1 MGLGAMV
8 VGLTW
13 YNGRNGYVDPDCP
26 TLAIC
31 YDNGRMQ
38 IMRNESDDSKSI
50 HYYLMN
56 GQNGECV
63 LRGEIFLFILAWIKV
78 CHLCLS
84 SVQDAILMSLY
95 NVCV

>member
-1 MGLGAMV
+1 M

-38 IMRNESDDSKSI
+38 IMRNESDDSKYCAVRVEM
-50 HYYLMN
+50 H
-56 GQNGECV
+56 
-63 LRGEIFLFILAWIKV
+63 RFIMAWIEMN
-78 CHLCLS
+78 HIGPS
-84 SVQDAILMSLY
+84 SKQDVILMSVC
-95 NVCV
+95 NVHVFISFMKS

>member
-13 YNGRNGYVDPDCP
+13 YNGRNGYVEPDCP

-38 IMRNESDDSKSI
+38 IMRNESDDSK
-50 HYYLMN
+50 LT
-56 GQNGECV
+56 ETLPV
-63 LRGEIFLFILAWIKV
+63 A
-78 CHLCLS
+78 
-84 SVQDAILMSLY
+84 
-95 NVCV
+95 

>member
-1 MGLGAMV
+1 MLKSTFIPIFQNRLNIQCLGSMGLGAMV

-38 IMRNESDDSKSI
+38 IMRNESDDSK
-50 HYYLMN
+50 
-56 GQNGECV
+56 
-63 LRGEIFLFILAWIKV
+63 
-78 CHLCLS
+78 
-84 SVQDAILMSLY
+84 
-95 NVCV
+95 

>member
-13 YNGRNGYVDPDCP
+13 YNGRNGYVEPDCP

-38 IMRNESDDSKSI
+38 IMRNESDDSM
-50 HYYLMN
+50 YLAT
-56 GQNGECV
+56 
-63 LRGEIFLFILAWIKV
+63 FTWIKEN
-78 CHLCLS
+78 LGI
-84 SVQDAILMSLY
+84 AATTE
-95 NVCV
+95 N